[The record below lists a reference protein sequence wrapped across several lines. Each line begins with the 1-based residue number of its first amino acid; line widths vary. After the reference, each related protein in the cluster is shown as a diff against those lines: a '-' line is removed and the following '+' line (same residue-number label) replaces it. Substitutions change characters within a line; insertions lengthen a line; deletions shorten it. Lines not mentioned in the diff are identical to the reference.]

1 MSSPLV
7 HVVLTGS
14 ESVGKTTLAAE
25 LAEHYGALVVPEFVR
40 GFAEA
45 KRAPLDVADL
55 GPIASGQMQAADELA
70 ARAVARG
77 DRVLLHDTDL
87 VSTVVYAHHYFGRC
101 PQHIED
107 AAIARRPALYIL
119 QDIDVPWIA
128 DGVRDRGDRREEI
141 QQLFV
146 DTLVRLE
153 SRYLTIRGDWHT
165 RRASAV
171 RAIDPLLSL

>member
-1 MSSPLV
+1 MTPLV

-45 KRAPLDVADL
+45 KGAPLDEADH
-55 GPIASGQMQAADELA
+55 GPIARGQMRAADELA
-70 ARAVARG
+70 AIATARG
-77 DRVLLHDTDL
+77 DRLLLHDTDL
-87 VSTVVYAHHYFGRC
+87 ISTVVYCHHYFGRC
-101 PQHIED
+101 PQFIED
-107 AAIARRPALYIL
+107 AAILRRPALYIL

-128 DGVRDRGDRREEI
+128 DGMRDRGDRREEV
-141 QQLFV
+141 QQLFL
-146 DTLVRLE
+146 DTLLRLDAP
-153 SRYLTIRGDWHT
+153 YVTIRGDWHT

-171 RAIDPLLSL
+171 RAIDPLLLL